1 MNGASLILAGLPNPV
16 DWVVD
21 EVKGFVG
28 AAAAAGLDLVIG
40 GLTAWML
47 DAVMWVVGG
56 VFNFFLDATDPNVQ
70 ADWFIAGDGPYATT
84 VTIGATLLVGFVLIG
99 ITQSV
104 LAGDVGGML
113 RRISLELPMAVLGMV
128 GLVTVTQALIALTD
142 QLADGLLSRFAG
154 DVERFTA
161 TVGSLSALSG
171 GTATAFVVFLLALV
185 SVLAGI
191 VLVAELVIRASLIYI
206 VVALAPLVFAA
217 MQWPAVR
224 GAGRKLLELLVA
236 LIVSKLVV
244 AVALAVAASAAV
256 GAGAGGE
263 VTALPPPEVVAENP
277 GGSVT
282 QAVRHPA
289 GGHGRV
295 RRSRL
300 LAAAGG
306 PAPAHHRGGGCG
318 LGHPGRSPA
327 GGPAGHVG
335 PLLRAGGRAV
345 PADHAG
351 VGAAGGGRGRSRPGW
366 PWRCR
371 WRRRRGS
378 RGRRGGGRGS
388 SGCGGPRCAGGY
400 GDRRAGGDGRAGGT
414 DAARRSAPVPT
425 GSARRRPPSR
435 PAAAAGTRRKGGR
448 RWPPSVRTASTDS
461 TRPTPPGCSSAS
473 GWCSVPWSAAA
484 WYWPSPG

>member
-1 MNGASLILAGLPNPV
+1 MNGASLVLAGLPNPV

-28 AAAAAGLDLVIG
+28 GAAAAGLDLVIG

-56 VFNFFLDATDPNVQ
+56 VFNFFLDATDPNLQ
-70 ADWFIAGDGPYATT
+70 ADWFIGGDGPYATT

-256 GAGAGGE
+256 GAGSGGE

-282 QAVRHPA
+282 QAVGILLAATAAFGVAAFSPLLVARLLPVTEAAVEASGIRGGPLRA
-289 GGHGRV
+289 GQQAMSARYYAQAAG
-295 RRSRL
+295 RSRL
-300 LAAAGG
+300 TTLASAQPAGAAAGAAARGARAATATAESTATAG
-306 PAPAHHRGGGCG
+306 PAAPTQSGAPRQPS
-318 LGHPGRSPA
+318 PGRP
-327 GGPAGHVG
+327 
-335 PLLRAGGRAV
+335 
-345 PADHAG
+345 
-351 VGAAGGGRGRSRPGW
+351 GGGRGPDQPRRPAPGW
-366 PWRCR
+366 KE
-371 WRRRRGS
+371 GDD
-378 RGRRGGGRGS
+378 GRR
-388 SGCGGPRCAGGY
+388 A
-400 GDRRAGGDGRAGGT
+400 
-414 DAARRSAPVPT
+414 
-425 GSARRRPPSR
+425 
-435 PAAAAGTRRKGGR
+435 
-448 RWPPSVRTASTDS
+448 
-461 TRPTPPGCSSAS
+461 
-473 GWCSVPWSAAA
+473 
-484 WYWPSPG
+484 